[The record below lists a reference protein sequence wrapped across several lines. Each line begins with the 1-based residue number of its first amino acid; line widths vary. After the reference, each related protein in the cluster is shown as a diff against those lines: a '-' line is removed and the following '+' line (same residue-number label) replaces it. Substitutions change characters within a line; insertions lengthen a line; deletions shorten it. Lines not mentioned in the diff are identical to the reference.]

1 MKFVLSIIL
10 CSGISGTC
18 LESYP
23 MPDKYNDLYSCLI
36 GGYPESITKIEL
48 IGPKDVNEHKIFIK
62 FFCQEVKAEGINA

>member
-1 MKFVLSIIL
+1 
-10 CSGISGTC
+10 
-18 LESYP
+18 

-36 GGYPESITKIEL
+36 GGYSESITKIEL